1 MIDGVLAT
9 VEDAIGEPIVA
20 DVLPDVLDRIQL
32 RALGGQWHKRDIRWH
47 EEFRGEM
54 PSSLVV
60 QDNAMCAWRDG
71 GGNLGEVKV
80 HRVRITFRQHQPGV
94 RELYFYL
101 VPIDTLLAGDL
112 VQNGRPFF

>member
-20 DVLPDVLDRIQL
+20 DVLPDVLDRIQ
-32 RALGGQWHKRDIRWH
+32 RGALGGQWHERDIRWH

-54 PSSLVV
+54 PSSLLE
-60 QDNAMCAWRDG
+60 QDNGMCAWRDG

-80 HRVRITFRQHQPGV
+80 HRVRITFRQHQPGALSV
-94 RELYFYL
+94 LGQIA
-101 VPIDTLLAGDL
+101 PKI
-112 VQNGRPFF
+112 